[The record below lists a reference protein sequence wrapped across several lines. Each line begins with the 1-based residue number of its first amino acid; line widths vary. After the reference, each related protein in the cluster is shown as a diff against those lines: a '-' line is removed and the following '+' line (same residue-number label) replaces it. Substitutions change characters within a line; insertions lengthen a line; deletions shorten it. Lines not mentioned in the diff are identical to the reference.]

1 MLKKS
6 LDRKFSFIARGWRN
20 FIGDWE
26 PLVERPVPDSELN
39 SAMQQASLPCL
50 DFYFMLALSVVIATF
65 GLLSNSAPI
74 IIGAMIIAP
83 LMSPIMSLSFGIVVV
98 EQQLIGRSIV
108 TLFTGVI
115 LVIAIAFLCTEL
127 LGLRLAGSEVLGRS
141 FPTLLDLGVAIA
153 AAAAAAFAYT
163 RRSIMN
169 TIAGVAIAVALV
181 PPLAVTGIGLAQ
193 GGAASAGVGQTLEQI
208 GLQDGG
214 SDIAAGSLVL
224 FLTNLVG
231 VVVTAGAVFVW
242 QGHGNWKKAALGLC
256 AVAAL
261 SLALIHPLGMSLY
274 NLYVKS
280 TTLSLI
286 ATLAAKRPEV
296 LSGRARIRTVSV
308 TDRGNFLHVHLEVS
322 SPNDNVQGMQERVD
336 LVQKYLLE
344 TLGRPVV
351 LSVDVDSFKRLKFK
365 AESKPAQMRDAS
377 SPQSEIDVASEQEP
391 ERAQS
396 TAK

>member
-6 LDRKFSFIARGWRN
+6 LDRMFSFIARGWRN
-20 FIGDWE
+20 LVGDWE
-26 PLVERPVPDSELN
+26 PLVERPMQDSELN
-39 SAMQQASLPCL
+39 STMQRASLPCL
-50 DFYFMLALSVVIATF
+50 DFYFMLALAVVIATF

-83 LMSPIMSLSFGIVVV
+83 LMSPIISLSFGIVVV
-98 EQQLIGRSIV
+98 EKQLIGRSIV
-108 TLFTGVI
+108 TLFTGSI

-153 AAAAAAFAYT
+153 AGAAAAFAYT

-169 TIAGVAIAVALV
+169 SVAGVAIAVALV

-256 AVAAL
+256 AVATL
-261 SLALIHPLGMSLY
+261 SLALIHPLGLSLY
-274 NLYVKS
+274 KLYVKS
-280 TTLSLI
+280 TTLSLV
-286 ATLAAKRPEV
+286 ATLAEERPE
-296 LSGRARIRTVSV
+296 LFSGRARIRTVSV
-308 TDRGNFLHVHLEVS
+308 TDWTETIFVHLEVS
-322 SPNDNVQGMQERVD
+322 SPYDNVQQMQERVD

-365 AESKPAQMRDAS
+365 AETEPAQMRDES
-377 SPQSEIDVASEQEP
+377 RPQSEIDDASEQEP
-391 ERAQS
+391 QRTQS

>member
-6 LDRKFSFIARGWRN
+6 LDRMFSFIARGWRSLV
-20 FIGDWE
+20 GDWE
-26 PLVERPVPDSELN
+26 SHVERPVSDSELN

-98 EQQLIGRSIV
+98 EQQLIGRSVV
-108 TLFTGVI
+108 TLFTGAF
-115 LVIAIAFLCTEL
+115 LVIVIAFLCTEL
-127 LGLRLAGSEVLGRS
+127 LGLRLAGSEVIGRS
-141 FPTLLDLGVAIA
+141 VPTLLDLGVAIA
-153 AAAAAAFAYT
+153 AGAAAAFAYT

-181 PPLAVTGIGLAQ
+181 PPLAVTGIGLSQ
-193 GGAASAGVGQTLEQI
+193 GAAATAGVGQTLGEI
-208 GLQDGG
+208 GLQAGG
-214 SDIAAGSLVL
+214 SDIAAGSFVL

-231 VVVTAGAVFVW
+231 IVVTAGLVFVW

-261 SLALIHPLGMSLY
+261 SLAFIHPLGQSLY
-274 NLYVKS
+274 KLYVKS

-286 ATLAAKRPEV
+286 ETLVANRPEV
-296 LSGRARIRTVSV
+296 FDARGRIRTVTV
-308 TDRGNFLHVHLEVS
+308 TDRGILHVHLEVS
-322 SPNDNVQGMQERVD
+322 SPDDDVQGMQERLD

-344 TLGRPVV
+344 ILGRPVV
-351 LSVDVDSFKRLKFK
+351 LSVDVDSFKRLEFK
-365 AESKPAQMRDAS
+365 AETKPAQMRDAS
-377 SPQSEIDVASEQEP
+377 PQNKIDDASEQEP
-391 ERAQS
+391 EHAQS
-396 TAK
+396 IAK

>member
-6 LDRKFSFIARGWRN
+6 LDRMFSFIARGWRSLV
-20 FIGDWE
+20 GDWE
-26 PLVERPVPDSELN
+26 SLVERPVSDSDLN

-98 EQQLIGRSIV
+98 EQQLIGRSVV
-108 TLFTGVI
+108 TLFTGAF
-115 LVIAIAFLCTEL
+115 LVIVIAFLCTEL
-127 LGLRLAGSEVLGRS
+127 LGLRLAGSEVIGRS
-141 FPTLLDLGVAIA
+141 VPTLLDLGVAIA
-153 AAAAAAFAYT
+153 AGAAAAFAYT

-181 PPLAVTGIGLAQ
+181 PPLAVTGIGLSQ
-193 GGAASAGVGQTLEQI
+193 GAAATAGVGQPLGEI
-208 GLQDGG
+208 GLQAGG
-214 SDIAAGSLVL
+214 SDIAAGSFVL

-231 VVVTAGAVFVW
+231 IVVTAGLVFVW

-261 SLALIHPLGMSLY
+261 SLAFIHPLGQSLY
-274 NLYVKS
+274 KLYVKS

-286 ATLAAKRPEV
+286 ETLVANRPEV
-296 LSGRARIRTVSV
+296 FDARGRIRTVTV
-308 TDRGNFLHVHLEVS
+308 TDLGILHVHLEVS
-322 SPNDNVQGMQERVD
+322 SPDDDVQGMQERLD

-344 TLGRPVV
+344 ILGRPVV
-351 LSVDVDSFKRLKFK
+351 LSVDVDSFKRLEFK
-365 AESKPAQMRDAS
+365 AETKPAQMRDAS
-377 SPQSEIDVASEQEP
+377 PQNKIDDASEQEP
-391 ERAQS
+391 EHAQS
-396 TAK
+396 IAK